1 MHTQTSRRC
10 WQPWH
15 ARAKWV
21 ARAFVRAEQW
31 GLVQSSGF
39 RVITGSLHL
48 SPVSIASE
56 VRGMDLALRI
66 QFDVSGD
73 ICVVGLGFRV

>member
-56 VRGMDLALRI
+56 VRAHGSSIENPIRRQWGHLR
-66 QFDVSGD
+66 
-73 ICVVGLGFRV
+73 CRFRL